1 MTEDATRIRKDPSE
15 WKKELP
21 PERFRVLFEEGTEPP
36 RSSPL
41 NHEKRSGTYVC
52 AACGYT
58 LFRSDAK
65 YESGSGWPSFMR
77 PVEGHVET
85 KPDHTLFEARVE
97 YHCAR
102 CGGHMGHVFEDG
114 PGPEGLR
121 YCNNGL
127 SLRFVPAEDSPAATG
142 GTNG

>member
-1 MTEDATRIRKDPSE
+1 MTDDTAPIDKTREE
-15 WKKELP
+15 WKEELP
-21 PERFRVLFEEGTEPP
+21 PERYRVLFEEGTEPP

-41 NHEKRSGTYVC
+41 NQEKREGMYLC
-52 AACGYT
+52 AACGYP

-77 PVEGHVET
+77 PLEGHVET
-85 KPDHTLFEARVE
+85 KPDYTLPMPRIE

-102 CGGHMGHVFEDG
+102 CGGHQGHVFDDG

-121 YCNNGL
+121 FCNNGL
-127 SLRFVPAEDSPAATG
+127 SLRFVPAEEG
-142 GTNG
+142 EG

>member
-1 MTEDATRIRKDPSE
+1 MSNEGDKIRKRPEE
-15 WKKELP
+15 WKEELP
-21 PERFRVLFEEGTEPP
+21 PERFHVLFQEGTEPP

-41 NHEKRSGTYVC
+41 NHEKREGIYRC
-52 AACGYT
+52 AACGNA

-65 YESGSGWPSFMR
+65 YESGSGWPSFTR

-85 KPDHTLFEARVE
+85 KPDHSLGMARTE

-102 CGGHMGHVFEDG
+102 CGGHQGHVFDDG

-121 YCNNGL
+121 FCNNGL
-127 SLRFVPAEDSPAATG
+127 SLEFVPEEEAGEDER
-142 GTNG
+142 